1 MVTKGQIHSCEQD
14 VGKAGNG
21 QVRDIQRARE
31 LDGKFTSVEELK
43 IRAGIGKATVE
54 LLEKAG
60 CLKGMMQS
68 NQMSL
73 FTF

>member
-1 MVTKGQIHSCEQD
+1 MDFGTVAAE
-14 VGKAGNG
+14 N
-21 QVRDIQRARE
+21 IQRARE
-31 LDGKFTSVEELK
+31 LEGKFTSVEELK
-43 IRAGIGKATVE
+43 LRAGIGKATVE

-73 FTF
+73 FTM